1 MGKFEKLVETH
12 SEIESRIK
20 KKKKKDKDRA
30 CPRLF
35 FFFFLQAEKLSWS
48 SKIRDPVFYNM
59 ERKDDMFS
67 DTVFSNNARLK
78 QPRRGNFAYSIND
91 EY

>member
-1 MGKFEKLVETH
+1 MSSF
-12 SEIESRIK
+12 I
-20 KKKKKDKDRA
+20 
-30 CPRLF
+30 F
-35 FFFFLQAEKLSWS
+35 FFLFLQAEKLSWS

>member
-1 MGKFEKLVETH
+1 MRVLVY
-12 SEIESRIK
+12 
-20 KKKKKDKDRA
+20 
-30 CPRLF
+30 F
-35 FFFFLQAEKLSWS
+35 FFLFLQAEKLSWS
-48 SKIRDPVFYNM
+48 SKIRDPVFYNT